1 MAQWGDRLGI
11 EFFDVEDVLWA
22 NRGYGLG
29 GTGAGDSSAEVIVVG
44 SQLGATP
51 WVNIG

>member
-29 GTGAGDSSAEVIVVG
+29 GTGAGYSSAEVIVVG
-44 SQLGATP
+44 S
-51 WVNIG
+51 